1 MQIGGKRPA
10 ALALTNGEDDT
21 NTVYKYL
28 RTDEDRPSVSVRN
41 NRGNVSGSQFNPPE
55 SPLTTAMKAS
65 NILVDE
71 NPSQTYFIKSD
82 GGNFQKNQ
90 FHLKK
95 MKLFFNLIEPRNIFQ
110 KIL

>member
-28 RTDEDRPSVSVRN
+28 RTEEDRPSVSVRN

-71 NPSQTYFIKSD
+71 NSSQTYFIKSD
-82 GGNFQKNQ
+82 GGNFQNKI
-90 FHLKK
+90 KPIY
-95 MKLFFNLIEPRNIFQ
+95 LI
-110 KIL
+110 K